1 MAVFV
6 PHFSFHAVATKLP
19 SGFIFAL
26 VMKNLILAG
35 VLALCTTLL
44 EAQTVYSEKE
54 YKKHPLWIKLMD
66 DTLSNYI
73 ETEKAFSLYFTAHE
87 LPHEEDEIIGMR
99 SAEEMEKQNR
109 ESWLLRLFKKKRD
122 LSETELAF
130 AVKRYRH
137 WTLMVAP
144 WIQEDGS
151 ILYPSQRKTVL
162 ESISR

>member
-1 MAVFV
+1 
-6 PHFSFHAVATKLP
+6 
-19 SGFIFAL
+19 
-26 VMKNLILAG
+26 MKNLILAG
-35 VLALCTTLL
+35 VLVLCTTLL
-44 EAQTVYSEKE
+44 EAQAIYSEKE

-66 DTLSNYI
+66 DTLSNFT
-73 ETEKAFSLYFTAHE
+73 ETEKAFHLYFTVHE
-87 LPHEEDEIIGMR
+87 LPNEEDEIIGMR
-99 SAEEMEKQNR
+99 NASETEKR
-109 ESWLLRLFKKKRD
+109 EKETWLQRLFRKRRD
-122 LSETELAF
+122 LTDTELAF

>member
-6 PHFSFHAVATKLP
+6 PHFSFHVVASKLS

-66 DTLSNYI
+66 DTLSNYL
-73 ETEKAFSLYFTAHE
+73 ETEKAFSLYFTVHE

-130 AVKRYRH
+130 AIKRYRH

-144 WIQEDGS
+144 WIQEDGR
-151 ILYPSQRKTVL
+151 ILYPSQRKTVV

>member
-1 MAVFV
+1 
-6 PHFSFHAVATKLP
+6 
-19 SGFIFAL
+19 
-26 VMKNLILAG
+26 MKNLILAG
-35 VLALCTTLL
+35 VLVLCTTLL
-44 EAQTVYSEKE
+44 EAQAIYSEKE

-66 DTLSNYI
+66 DTLSNFT
-73 ETEKAFSLYFTAHE
+73 ETEKAFRLYFTVHE

-99 SAEEMEKQNR
+99 NASETEKR
-109 ESWLLRLFKKKRD
+109 EKETWLQRLFRKRRD
-122 LSETELAF
+122 LTDTELAF